1 LNLSVVEKPKWLIC
15 KMKILILSQY
25 CFPETDMKTLPLAKI
40 LQSKG
45 HEVEILTGY
54 PNQPTGKLFP
64 GYVMKLFFSEYIEGV
79 KINRVP
85 LYINHSKSKAKR
97 VMNYLSFLIS
107 ASLIGVWMVKKPQL
121 IYTYHGPGTIAIPAI
136 FLKMIYR
143 SKIFYDINDYWPDT
157 LEATGMV
164 KSKFII
170 KLVGFFCSIS
180 YKFFDNINAV
190 TNGFKQKLL
199 DVGVPESKITVVYNW
214 SLPMDS
220 QHCNDFEK
228 YRNIFKEYFT
238 IIYAGNIGF
247 AQSLGVLIEAAIKL
261 KEAKIDRIKIM
272 MLGDGTQ
279 KQRLCQEVEKH
290 DLGDYFCFTGFIPA
304 VNVGEFLQAAEILF
318 LHLKN
323 DPLFEI
329 TLPSKL
335 GSYFSIGKPVLCG
348 VTGESSNIVNAINSG
363 LCFASDD
370 SNDLFNKI
378 NFAMKLKK
386 CELEK
391 MGGNGKRFYDE
402 NISFEIGTKKF
413 EEIFIQMLRK

>member
-1 LNLSVVEKPKWLIC
+1 MVVINNQ
-15 KMKILILSQY
+15 MRILILSQY
-25 CFPETDMKTLPLAKI
+25 CFPETDMKSLPLARK
-40 LQSKG
+40 LQSDG

-64 GYVMKLFFSEYIEGV
+64 RYSMKLFFSEYIDGI

-85 LYINHSKSKAKR
+85 LYINHSKSKIKR
-97 VMNYLSFLIS
+97 VMNYLSFMIS
-107 ASLIGVWMVKKPQL
+107 ACFLGVWMVKRPQI
-121 IYTYHGPGTIAIPAI
+121 IYTYHGPATIAIPAI
-136 FLKMIYR
+136 FLKYIYR

-157 LEATGMV
+157 LEATGMI
-164 KSKFII
+164 KSKFIL
-170 KLVGFFCSIS
+170 KLVGIFCAIS

-199 DVGVPESKITVVYNW
+199 DVGVPEAKITVVYNW

-220 QHCNDFEK
+220 QHSGEFEN
-228 YRNIFKEYFT
+228 YRHLFEENFT
-238 IIYAGNIGF
+238 IIYAGNIGL
-247 AQSLGVLIEAAIKL
+247 AQSLGVLIGAALKL
-261 KEAKIDRIKIM
+261 KESKIGRVKIL

-279 KQRLCQEVEKH
+279 KQYLCDEVKKY
-290 DLGDYFCFTGFIPA
+290 DLHEYICFTGFIPA
-304 VNVGEFLQAAEILF
+304 LNVGEFSQAADILL

-335 GSYFSIGKPVLCG
+335 GSYFSLGKPVLCG
-348 VTGESSNIVNAINSG
+348 VPGESSDIVNAISSG

-370 SNDLFNKI
+370 PADLFNKI
-378 NFAMKLKK
+378 ISAMH
-386 CELEK
+386 LEK
-391 MGGNGKRFYDE
+391 SELARMGDNGKRFYDE

-413 EEIFIQMLRK
+413 EEIFNRMIGN